1 MQPVSLANSVRSAV
15 KRRGFAHTA
24 TGLRYAAV
32 SSTAVVT
39 RMVTGF
45 VGRFIARPAYP
56 SVNAVHGWSR
66 PAAPTHATGLVMV
79 IDLMRLY
86 YKYNRGFAGLEGN

>member
-45 VGRFIARPAYP
+45 VGRFIARARAYP

-79 IDLMRLY
+79 IDLMRY
-86 YKYNRGFAGLEGN
+86 ITNTTVVSPD